1 MGGGFKLPMITQGV
15 VSKVL
20 EEKGIFLTTAAVNS
34 GNSGG
39 PVFNLNGKLVG
50 ISFAAIDKAKF
61 LKKFGQIPTDLGYA
75 INSNM
80 IKKVFKYKKTIP
92 VKNVKLDK
100 SKIYEMMLPSVVVVA
115 TLVDIKDKK

>member
-1 MGGGFKLPMITQGV
+1 
-15 VSKVL
+15 
-20 EEKGIFLTTAAVNS
+20 
-34 GNSGG
+34 
-39 PVFNLNGKLVG
+39 
-50 ISFAAIDKAKF
+50 
-61 LKKFGQIPTDLGYA
+61 
-75 INSNM
+75 M